1 MHEGVRLL
9 IHCMYPGT
17 FPILAK
23 HDKHWALIISND
35 LKMSKMSKTLGNATK
50 DDDYNAQDGIKKSL
64 QSKIQHSSITNLE
77 KCFILSCQVLDKECQ
92 LKNNYS

>member
-23 HDKHWALIISND
+23 HDKHWALIIPND
-35 LKMSKMSKTLGNATK
+35 LNASDMSKTLGNATK

-64 QSKIQHSSITNLE
+64 QSKIQHSSIVNF
-77 KCFILSCQVLDKECQ
+77 KKYFILLC
-92 LKNNYS
+92 